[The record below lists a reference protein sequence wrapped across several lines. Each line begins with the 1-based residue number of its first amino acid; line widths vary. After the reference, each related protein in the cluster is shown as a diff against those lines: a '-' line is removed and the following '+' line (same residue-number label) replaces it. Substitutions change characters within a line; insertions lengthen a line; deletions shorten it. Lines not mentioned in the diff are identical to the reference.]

1 MPIILCMESKGK
13 LIDKILKDFLA
24 GEAEATDMRIVSIR
38 HFLSALNNAVDKYI
52 EESYDEK
59 NNEDKKRLVVMLDD
73 MAEIYRNEISDLLVK
88 RGKLQH
94 YLEIFND
101 GYKPTV
107 KTNKHVTKEKESQSN
122 YIN

>member
-1 MPIILCMESKGK
+1 MPIILCMENKGK
-13 LIDKILKDFLA
+13 LIDKILKDFLS
-24 GEAEATDMRIVSIR
+24 GEAEATDMRIISIR

-52 EESYDEK
+52 AESQDAE

>member
-1 MPIILCMESKGK
+1 MENNGK
-13 LIDKILKDFLA
+13 LVNKILKDFLK
-24 GEAEATDMRIVSIR
+24 GEEETTDMRIISIR

-52 EESYDEK
+52 AENYDEK
-59 NNEDKKRLVVMLDD
+59 NSEDKKKLAAMLDD

-101 GYKPTV
+101 EYKPDA
-107 KTNKHVTKEKESQSN
+107 KTNKQFTKVKESQSN

>member
-1 MPIILCMESKGK
+1 MENNGK
-13 LIDKILKDFLA
+13 LVNKILKDFLK
-24 GEAEATDMRIVSIR
+24 GEAETTDMRIISIR

-52 EESYDEK
+52 AENYDEK
-59 NNEDKKRLVVMLDD
+59 NSEDKKKLAAMLDD

-101 GYKPTV
+101 EYKTDA
-107 KTNKHVTKEKESQSN
+107 KTNKQFTKVKESQSN

>member
-1 MPIILCMESKGK
+1 MPIILCMENKGK
-13 LIDKILKDFLA
+13 LIDKILKDFLS
-24 GEAEATDMRIVSIR
+24 GEAEATDMRIISIR

-52 EESYDEK
+52 AESQDAE

-94 YLEIFND
+94 YLEMFND
-101 GYKPTV
+101 GCKSTV
-107 KTNKHVTKEKESQSN
+107 KTNKQFTKVKESQSN

>member
-1 MPIILCMESKGK
+1 MPIILCMENKGK
-13 LIDKILKDFLA
+13 LIDKILKDFLS
-24 GEAEATDMRIVSIR
+24 GEAEATDMRIISIR

-52 EESYDEK
+52 AESQEAE

-94 YLEIFND
+94 YLEMFSD
-101 GYKPTV
+101 GYKSTI
-107 KTNKHVTKEKESQSN
+107 KNNNQFTKVKESPSN

>member
-1 MPIILCMESKGK
+1 MESKGK

-101 GYKPTV
+101 GYKSTV

>member
-1 MPIILCMESKGK
+1 MPIILCMENKGK
-13 LIDKILKDFLA
+13 SIDKILKDFLS
-24 GEAEATDMRIVSIR
+24 GEAEATDMRIISIR

-52 EESYDEK
+52 AESQNAE

-94 YLEIFND
+94 YLEMFND
-101 GYKPTV
+101 GYKSTI
-107 KTNKHVTKEKESQSN
+107 KNNNQFTKVKESPSN

>member
-1 MPIILCMESKGK
+1 MESKGK

>member
-1 MPIILCMESKGK
+1 MDNKGK

-24 GEAEATDMRIVSIR
+24 EEAEATDMRIISIR

-52 EESYDEK
+52 AESDSAE
-59 NNEDKKRLVVMLDD
+59 NNEDRKRLVIMLDD
-73 MAEIYRNEISDLLVK
+73 MAEIYRNEISNLLVK

-94 YLEIFND
+94 YMEIFNNE
-101 GYKPTV
+101 YNTTV
-107 KTNKHVTKEKESQSN
+107 KTNKQSVKQKESISN

>member
-1 MPIILCMESKGK
+1 MPINLCMESKGK

>member
-1 MPIILCMESKGK
+1 MPIILCMENKGK
-13 LIDKILKDFLA
+13 LIDKILKDFLS
-24 GEAEATDMRIVSIR
+24 GEAEATDMRIISIR

-52 EESYDEK
+52 AESQDAE

-94 YLEIFND
+94 YLAMFND
-101 GYKPTV
+101 GYKSTV
-107 KTNKHVTKEKESQSN
+107 KTNKQFTKVKKSQSN

>member
-1 MPIILCMESKGK
+1 MPIILCMENKGK
-13 LIDKILKDFLA
+13 LIDKILKDFLS
-24 GEAEATDMRIVSIR
+24 GEAEATDMRIISIR

-52 EESYDEK
+52 AESQDAE

-88 RGKLQH
+88 RGKLQY
-94 YLEIFND
+94 YLDIFND
-101 GYKPTV
+101 GYKSTV
-107 KTNKHVTKEKESQSN
+107 KTNKQFTNVKESQSN

>member
-1 MPIILCMESKGK
+1 
-13 LIDKILKDFLA
+13 
-24 GEAEATDMRIVSIR
+24 
-38 HFLSALNNAVDKYI
+38 
-52 EESYDEK
+52 
-59 NNEDKKRLVVMLDD
+59 MLDD

-101 GYKPTV
+101 EYKPDA
-107 KTNKHVTKEKESQSN
+107 KTNKQFTKVKESQSN